1 MDFNEAYDDT
11 NTSVGLTARIGHVK
25 ALKNLLRAGHP
36 SNGHDNRGWR
46 PLHEAA
52 AGGHVECVRLLLL
65 ADDADVDAM
74 THERTTAL
82 HLACLS
88 QPCHSKVVKLLLNA
102 GADANMTQ
110 GDNWSLPLPKAV
122 VNKNLETVRY
132 LLAAGADPNRED
144 HKFGLPLHVAAGK
157 GLLEITQL
165 LLESGADINKVDEF
179 HRTALHVLTYHQ
191 NVTADALLVLDLLL
205 EKNIN
210 VNARMQD
217 GTTAL
222 MLAIQSNW
230 KDAVFRLLEHG
241 ADVRIM
247 KTVGVLALH
256 FAIEFCPVDTELSSR
271 DSDDSTAVLEKILS
285 LTPRDL
291 IIPETAE
298 LVKYS
303 FFHLAVEW
311 DRFKCLRTL
320 IEAGVPP
327 DKFLQES
334 SDAALDEADV
344 DLFRQVPLVLHLGTC
359 VDTPL
364 GFLLSKP
371 LTRQRVDT
379 AKLMIDKGSC
389 VNAVNMLCLPPLVAA
404 VKHQRIS
411 YGEGALGSEIVQYL
425 LDHGADVM
433 YKKRESNVLPVALYV
448 SSLFNVVA
456 FFRLLQQGAPA
467 HQVFNRDTLEKL
479 CEKYCSSSFYEVYPM
494 FPWRVIAA
502 LHTLNLFVPQLTLD
516 TRLLFDQGRM
526 VEDDNLTTAWN
537 NLDSIISTPKSL
549 QQLCV
554 LAVRRAV
561 GDKRG
566 WRRLPSSL
574 NHLKYM
580 DAPLPP
586 IIMDLL
592 NFRQI
597 DTETL
602 YHSPPLS
609 AMPIYLSPKSPMD
622 TDSSEDEE
630 LNNLLVP
637 LQEESDAEEMETAE
651 EHEDE

>member
-65 ADDADVDAM
+65 A
-74 THERTTAL
+74 
-82 HLACLS
+82 
-88 QPCHSKVVKLLLNA
+88 
-102 GADANMTQ
+102 
-110 GDNWSLPLPKAV
+110 AV

-433 YKKRESNVLPVALYV
+433 YKKR
-448 SSLFNVVA
+448 
-456 FFRLLQQGAPA
+456 
-467 HQVFNRDTLEKL
+467 
-479 CEKYCSSSFYEVYPM
+479 FYEVYPM